1 MIEFFSQHHD
11 YLFYAIAAIC
21 LLVEITFLGMS
32 GPLIFVAIG
41 GLITGVLLS
50 LGLIHAFS
58 VAVVLLAGF
67 SVASAALLWE
77 PLKKLQNKSG
87 GPETSS
93 DMVGKVLPVTRRVTT
108 ADGRV
113 AYSGVEWLARLDGSS
128 TEPVEVK
135 GRVKVTSVDGTLLI
149 VQKHLSD

>member
-21 LLVEITFLGMS
+21 LLIEITFLGMS

-41 GLITGVLLS
+41 GLLTGILLS
-50 LGLIHAFS
+50 TGLIHAFS

-77 PLKKLQNKSG
+77 PLKKLQNKTA

-93 DMVGKVLPVTRRVTT
+93 DMVGKILPVTRRITS

-128 TEPVEVK
+128 NEPVEVK

-149 VQKHLSD
+149 VQAVKSA

>member
-1 MIEFFSQHHD
+1 MIDFFSQHHD

-21 LLVEITFLGMS
+21 LLIEITFLSMS

-41 GLITGVLLS
+41 SFITAILLS

-77 PLKKLQNKSG
+77 PLKKFQNTSA

-93 DMVGKVLPVTRRVTT
+93 DMVGKILPVTRRVTR

-113 AYSGVEWLARLDGSS
+113 SYSGVEWLARLDSS
-128 TEPVEVK
+128 SSEPFEVK
-135 GRVKVTSVDGTLLI
+135 GRVMVTSVDGTILVVKLA
-149 VQKHLSD
+149 